1 MPSLPSPLPVAPLT
15 HSYSAAAYGCSGHCS
30 GDQEGGHT
38 HAHMPPTHI
47 EKKEIFKHLRCQHS
61 TGPHLHSTLQV
72 LPIAWRQLWQ
82 WNSTQD
88 DTTIAMAA
96 EVAIL
101 CQKPTLSPTFTN
113 FSGPLP
119 LPSPSL
125 LPLQSSYHLLQLL
138 AFTLLAVL
146 VMRLKLFFTPY
157 LCLFMGWA
165 ASAKVG
171 GPMTVVVVPD
181 TLMLCV

>member
-1 MPSLPSPLPVAPLT
+1 M
-15 HSYSAAAYGCSGHCS
+15 
-30 GDQEGGHT
+30 
-38 HAHMPPTHI
+38 
-47 EKKEIFKHLRCQHS
+47 S
-61 TGPHLHSTLQV
+61 TGPHLHSTPQV
-72 LPIAWRQLWQ
+72 LPVAWRQLWQ

-96 EVAIL
+96 EVTIL

-119 LPSPSL
+119 LPSLFPPPSL

-146 VMRLKLFFTPY
+146 IMRLKLFFTPY

-171 GPMTVVVVPD
+171 GPMTVVWWFL
-181 TLMLCV
+181 TLSCCVCSWWMVWAESGIYC